1 MSNEYR
7 DLTEDEILACV
18 TPEMLGWHSVDGIS
32 AIVGE
37 DDRLQVDWEHEGWWV
52 TNLETGAQWAVN
64 LCSGPE
70 SITFEQVSEGDDD

>member
-18 TPEMLGWHSVDGIS
+18 TPEMVGWSCLGDIACIIGD
-32 AIVGE
+32 
-37 DDRLQVDWEHEGWWV
+37 DDRIRVHWEHEGWWV
-52 TNLETGAQWAVN
+52 TNLDTGAEWAVS

-70 SITFEQVSEGDDD
+70 SITFEQVSEGVDE